1 MNLSGF
7 RLVRWEYGLVAD
19 FPGTL
24 TIAAPYYFALV
35 FLKGVKT
42 RYECFP
48 ASKVYS
54 IDLSFLGKIVSS
66 VERKPNIGI
75 SKIIFIDGTSLNLS
89 S

>member
-7 RLVRWEYGLVAD
+7 RLVRWKYGLVVD

-24 TIAAPYYFALV
+24 TIVAPYYFALV
-35 FLKGVKT
+35 FLKRAST

-48 ASKVYS
+48 ATEVYS
-54 IDLSFLGKIVSS
+54 LDLSFLGKIVSS

-75 SKIIFIDGTSLNLS
+75 SKIVFIDGTSLSIS